1 MTSIRRFR
9 GCPRRPERASWPQI
23 AVKLRRRKAG
33 EFAILA
39 AVIALGGAALA
50 DALRDGDAADTAEAG
65 ADQTA
70 ATAATTDARAAP
82 ELRLPGM
89 AAPGRIVFTDARS
102 CELRAFDIQAG
113 RFVDLPP
120 VATTCEL
127 WAPRVGTHVAYVLP
141 DDLGDSSRH
150 FSVRN
155 LDDPQAEFGEYTSF
169 WPGGPAPWSWDGS
182 KLAWCN
188 TPGSGF
194 ELSFGRRPVRLNRCV
209 WAYGPGGEKVSV
221 KRGRLIVIDGRPPIA
236 AGGFVRDIA
245 WGVDG
250 SLAVLV
256 DRVDRY
262 FAGPR
267 VDRYEDGRLVST
279 TDMLPS
285 TVANSFPIA
294 DAFSPDNC
302 AALSL
307 GAGVVELIDVGCFR
321 GSAPR
326 TFPGLYAAWS
336 PDGDWIAVA
345 QPNAVV
351 FHRVVGP
358 AATVRWEVA
367 VGQLAWVGD

>member
-1 MTSIRRFR
+1 M
-9 GCPRRPERASWPQI
+9 
-23 AVKLRRRKAG
+23 
-33 EFAILA
+33 A
-39 AVIALGGAALA
+39 AVVVLGGAALA
-50 DALRDGDAADTAEAG
+50 DVFRDHEAAGVG

-70 ATAATTDARAAP
+70 ATAATTEARAAP
-82 ELRLPGM
+82 ELRLPEM
-89 AAPGRIVFTDARS
+89 AAPGRIVFTDAQS
-102 CELRAFDIQAG
+102 CEVRAFEIRAG
-113 RFVDLPP
+113 RFLDLPP

-127 WAPRVGTHVAYVLP
+127 SAPRVGTHVAYVVP
-141 DDLGDSSRH
+141 DDLGDSMRH
-150 FSVRN
+150 FSV
-155 LDDPQAEFGEYTSF
+155 LDLEDPQADFGEYSSF
-169 WPGGPAPWSWDGS
+169 WPGGPAPWSQDGS

-188 TPGSGF
+188 TPRSGF

-236 AGGFVRDIA
+236 AGGFVWDIA

-262 FAGPR
+262 FGGPR

-279 TDMLPS
+279 TDLLPS
-285 TVANSFPIA
+285 TVVANHNPFTIA

-302 AALSL
+302 AALSV
-307 GAGVVELIDVGCFR
+307 GPGVVELIDLGCFR

-345 QPNAVV
+345 QSNAVV

>member
-1 MTSIRRFR
+1 
-9 GCPRRPERASWPQI
+9 
-23 AVKLRRRKAG
+23 
-33 EFAILA
+33 LA

-50 DALRDGDAADTAEAG
+50 DALRDGDTAEVG

-70 ATAATTDARAAP
+70 ATAATTDAPAATG
-82 ELRLPGM
+82 LRLPGM

-127 WAPRVGTHVAYVLP
+127 WAPRVGTHVAFALP
-141 DDLGDSSRH
+141 DDLGDSIRH

-155 LDDPQAEFGEYTSF
+155 LEDPQAAFGEYTAVAH
-169 WPGGPAPWSWDGS
+169 APVAWSSDGS
-182 KLAWCN
+182 KLVWCD
-188 TPGSGF
+188 TPDSGF

-209 WAYGPGGEKVSV
+209 RAYGPGGVRVAWKFGLQGV
-221 KRGRLIVIDGRPPIA
+221 KIVIGDAPPIA
-236 AGGFVRDIA
+236 AGFAWDIA
-245 WGVDG
+245 SGTDG
-250 SLAVLV
+250 SLAVV
-256 DRVDRY
+256 VEGR
-262 FAGPR
+262 R
-267 VDRYEDGRLVST
+267 VDRYEDGRLVGT
-279 TDMLPS
+279 TDVPAS
-285 TVANSFPIA
+285 TPANPVGVPA
-294 DAFSPDNC
+294 LAPDNC

-307 GAGVVELIDVGCFR
+307 GPGVVELIDLGCFR

-358 AATVRWEVA
+358 AATVRWDVA
-367 VGQLAWVGD
+367 VSQLAWVGG

>member
-1 MTSIRRFR
+1 
-9 GCPRRPERASWPQI
+9 
-23 AVKLRRRKAG
+23 VKLRRLRAG
-33 EFAILA
+33 NIAILA

-50 DALRDGDAADTAEAG
+50 DAFRDGDTAEVG
-65 ADQTA
+65 ADQA
-70 ATAATTDARAAP
+70 PATAATTEAGAAP

-89 AAPGRIVFTDARS
+89 GAPGRIVFTEPRS

-113 RFVDLPP
+113 RFVDLPR
-120 VATTCEL
+120 VGTTCEL
-127 WAPRVGTHVAYVLP
+127 LAPRVGTHVAYVLP
-141 DDLGDSSRH
+141 DDLGDSMRH

-155 LDDPQAEFGEYTSF
+155 LEDPQADFGEYSSF
-169 WPGGPAPWSWDGS
+169 WPGGPMPWSWDGS

-209 WAYGPGGEKVSV
+209 WAYGPGDEKVSV

-256 DRVDRY
+256 DQVDRY
-262 FAGPR
+262 FGGPR

-279 TDMLPS
+279 TDVLPS
-285 TVANSFPIA
+285 TVDSFTIA
-294 DAFSPDNC
+294 DAFSSDNC
-302 AALSL
+302 AALSV
-307 GAGVVELIDVGCFR
+307 GPGVVELIDLGCFR

-367 VGQLAWVGD
+367 VSQLAWVGG